1 VDESLQPVWDQ
12 LVEEGL
18 VGMRLLGRHLLDTG
32 QLRAGITIDEVA
44 DLLWNYL
51 SIDHYERLVM
61 LREWTL
67 ENYRQWL
74 TQAIIDA
81 LTTS

>member
-81 LTTS
+81 LTTP

>member
-1 VDESLQPVWDQ
+1 VWDQ

-74 TQAIIDA
+74 TQAIIAA
-81 LTTS
+81 LTTP

>member
-1 VDESLQPVWDQ
+1 VDDSLQPVWDQ